1 MDLKFTNNGLAE
13 EIDALNR
20 LGEVVFVSKA
30 ADVSRRFTKKYL
42 FVDRFLSKSHFRIP
56 DYRKKSV
63 SGRPCVTL
71 PGWLTLPTA

>member
-30 ADVSRRFTKKYL
+30 ADVEEKEFDNVVQIIDETGNE
-42 FVDRFLSKSHFRIP
+42 
-56 DYRKKSV
+56 V
-63 SGRPCVTL
+63 SCTIDKFIEIFDNQGL
-71 PGWLTLPTA
+71 EGFIL

>member
-30 ADVSRRFTKKYL
+30 ADVEEKEIDNVVQIIDETGNE
-42 FVDRFLSKSHFRIP
+42 
-56 DYRKKSV
+56 V
-63 SGRPCVTL
+63 SCTIDKFIEIFDNQGL
-71 PGWLTLPTA
+71 EGFIL